1 MVYTYQDFEES
12 ARFLLQ
18 QTPLRPRVGIIL
30 GSGLGRITEELTEVT
45 AIDYSDILHFP
56 RVKDPYHQCRLYLGC
71 LDGVPVAAMSG
82 RYHYYEGYSMAET
95 AFPVGVMKLMGI
107 ETLIV
112 TNAAGGINPS
122 FGQGG
127 LMLICDHIKLCAE
140 SPTRGFAKE
149 VLGERFFDISHVYR
163 EDLQALAKEAAARL
177 GIPLWEGVYAFM
189 SGPQYETPAEIRAL
203 RTLGADAVGM
213 STVPEVIMAGYA
225 GLPVLGL
232 SCITNMAAGISQAP
246 ITNDE
251 VLEIGQRV
259 SRTFIAL
266 VREIVSRLAGRD
278 A

>member
-95 AFPVGVMKLMGI
+95 AFPVGVMKCMGI

-213 STVPEVIMAGYA
+213 STVPEVIAAAGE
-225 GLPVLGL
+225 GIRTLGL
-232 SCITNMAAGISQAP
+232 SLITNLAAGMTGQPLSD
-246 ITNDE
+246 DE
-251 VLEIGQRV
+251 VLAEGQKAFGNM
-259 SRTFIAL
+259 SAFL
-266 VREIVSRLAGRD
+266 KRLLPAIRQERG
-278 A
+278 